1 MQTIYPITVAGAVSV
16 LSARGRTD
24 FPFNLW
30 LMESVRGTSG
40 EVPECR
46 EPDGNGQATPGCPE
60 RSRRRYLRSSCVTK
74 TYPSTTE
81 SATTRTICSTMQTPG
96 ISLQT
101 LPKVQL
107 TKDFTI
113 HTSRSMLNRSV
124 IVLQLSVFKL
134 ENANFAT
141 LELTDTGTPPG
152 G

>member
-1 MQTIYPITVAGAVSV
+1 
-16 LSARGRTD
+16 
-24 FPFNLW
+24 
-30 LMESVRGTSG
+30 
-40 EVPECR
+40 
-46 EPDGNGQATPGCPE
+46 
-60 RSRRRYLRSSCVTK
+60 
-74 TYPSTTE
+74 
-81 SATTRTICSTMQTPG
+81 MQTPG